1 MPRLAANLAFLFTER
16 TLLERF
22 GAAAAAG
29 FSAVEL
35 QYPYDVGAAAVK
47 AELSRHGLRQLGINT
62 PLVANPASPHCRVAS
77 ATGRPRSS
85 AHSTTPSQS
94 AGARS
99 TASPAA
105 CRRDSGRPRNRS
117 SCAI

>member
-1 MPRLAANLAFLFTER
+1 MPRLAANIAFLFTER

-47 AELSRHGLRQLGINT
+47 AELSRHGLTQLGINT
-62 PLVANPASPHCRVAS
+62 PL
-77 ATGRPRSS
+77 GREGES
-85 AHSTTPSQS
+85 
-94 AGARS
+94 GL
-99 TASPAA
+99 AA
-105 CRRDSGRPRNRS
+105 LPGRERD
-117 SCAI
+117 